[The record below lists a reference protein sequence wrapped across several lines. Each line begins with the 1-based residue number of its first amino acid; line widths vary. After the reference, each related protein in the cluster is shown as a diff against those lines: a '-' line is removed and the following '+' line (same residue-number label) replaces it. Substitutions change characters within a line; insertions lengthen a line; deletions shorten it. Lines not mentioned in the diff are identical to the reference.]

1 MRARPMTDDCGVLV
15 VGAGPVGLV
24 AALRLARA
32 GVPVVVIDAASGP
45 ENDLRAS
52 TFHPPTLDMLDTLD
66 LARPLIAEG
75 LVSPTW
81 QVRMHETHEKAE
93 FDVSI
98 LAGETAHPYRLQCE
112 QHRLV
117 RIASE
122 RIAAEPNADMR
133 WGARLTG
140 LSQDGDGV
148 TAEIETA
155 AGRATIRARYLIGA
169 DGARSAVRDLVGLAF
184 TGQTYPETTI
194 LAVTPTRFEDHLPG
208 LSNVNYCWRTGTTFS
223 LLRLREFWRV
233 SLYPEGD
240 ETIESA
246 QEPAAIQ
253 RKLQAIAPTAAPHE
267 VIEVRPYRVHMRIV
281 DTYRVGRVLL
291 AGDAAHINSPSGGMG
306 MNGGIHDAFELT
318 DALADVWRGGD
329 ARLLDR
335 YTRRRRPIAEAEI
348 LTQADRNRARMQ
360 ERDPD
365 KRRAALAEL
374 QAVAAD
380 PVRAREHLLRTSM
393 IAGLRRAAAID

>member
-1 MRARPMTDDCGVLV
+1 RD
-15 VGAGPVGLV
+15 
-24 AALRLARA
+24 
-32 GVPVVVIDAASGP
+32 GVPVVVIDAAPGP
-45 ENDLRAS
+45 EHDLRAS

-81 QVRMHETHEKAE
+81 QIRMHETHEKAE
-93 FDVSI
+93 FDVSM
-98 LAGETAHPYRLQCE
+98 LAGDTAHPYRLQCE

-122 RIAAEPNADMR
+122 RIVAEPNADMR
-133 WGARLTG
+133 WGTRLTN
-140 LSQDGDGV
+140 LTQDAEGV
-148 TAEIETA
+148 TAAVETA
-155 AGRATIRARYLIGA
+155 AGPATIRARYLIGA
-169 DGARSAVRDLVGLAF
+169 DGARSAVRDLIGLAF
-184 TGQTYPETTI
+184 TGHTYPETTI

-223 LLRLREFWRV
+223 LLRLRDFWRV
-233 SLYPEGD
+233 SLYPEGE

-246 QEPAAIQ
+246 QEPDAIQ
-253 RKLQAIAPTAAPHE
+253 RKLQAIAPLPGPYE
-267 VIEVRPYRVHMRIV
+267 VREVRPYRVHMRIV

-318 DALADVWRGGD
+318 DALSAVWRGGD
-329 ARLLDR
+329 ERLLDR
-335 YTRRRRPIAEAEI
+335 YTRRRRPVAEAEI

-360 ERDPD
+360 ERDPE

-393 IAGLRRAAAID
+393 IAGLRKAAMID